1 MTINKARFDRVLF
14 SATDRT
20 AARQWGTAATAETVA
35 TVTARQRFTLPRLT
49 ESFVLKTLTACAVV
63 ATLAAFVGQADN
75 RANAAETVA
84 RIIAIDYM
92 GNEFVAG
99 EGDTCAAAEVGMVLP
114 VGVVEY
120 GCHVETK

>member
-14 SATDRT
+14 SASDRE

-49 ESFVLKTLTACAVV
+49 ESAVLKILVACATV
-63 ATLAAFVGQADN
+63 ATLAAAIP
-75 RANAAETVA
+75 APATAETVA

-114 VGVVEY
+114 VGVVEF